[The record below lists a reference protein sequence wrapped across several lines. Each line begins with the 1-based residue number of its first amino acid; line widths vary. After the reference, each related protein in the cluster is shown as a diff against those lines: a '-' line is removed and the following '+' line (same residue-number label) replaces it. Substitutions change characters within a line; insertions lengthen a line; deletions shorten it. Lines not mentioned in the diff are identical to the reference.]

1 MAVSQTQ
8 KNELYQFFTAAFDA
22 AAGAVYINQLYDAA
36 ASGMTTKQIVNVFTT
51 KPQFQALYPQ
61 GMSDAAFAASW
72 IETLVGN
79 SASANAKAS
88 AAAEITAGLNA
99 GMSRGDVIYAAF
111 TNLNAKP
118 FTDPVWGETSKMF
131 QNQLVVS
138 KYYTEVMLGQET
150 AVPYLQNVLSQ
161 VTPSSDVSSPAAIL
175 AVIGAAPGLANI
187 TLTPNQDAGGIF
199 NGSIFS
205 DTFLATQSTLQLGD
219 QLNGGNGTDTLSL
232 TIGGSGG
239 LLTGFSTDSIE
250 VIKVKALT
258 SGANTLDLSDV
269 KGATTLFSYE
279 TDGAQLTFHDIQ
291 SINDTQIKVVDT
303 DEVHVF
309 QYDVGNSATDTDV
322 ARIAV
327 QEMRYG
333 SAVVLENNNTPGES
347 FVDQIDLNSAVRAD
361 AGVQPSNTYKN
372 DMALVAGEDLDT
384 LNITGDADLW
394 LTNVLDENISRVD
407 AHTHTGAQGVNQ
419 EVQNIIGNWWELELD
434 MSNSND
440 GVDFADDGNVPT
452 VTLLGSQG
460 DNYIE
465 FGSTNN
471 DKDVTLYGGNDW
483 LRTGTGEAKVDLGA
497 GNDTLTAGALNDS
510 VNAGSG
516 NDLITD
522 AGSNYEGWK
531 NGDSVSGVYYIPDYV
546 AGGNYYDL
554 GAGNDSL
561 TVSPVGG
568 QSTSAPQG
576 VELRPMYGQSLNT
589 VIGGA
594 GNDVVVIHGSAYAA
608 NSRIGLT
615 GYNSVDLGADN
626 DLVTIGDA
634 VDGHYSSDTG
644 NNSVV
649 GGAGNDSIAIWQDG
663 NQTIDAGEGNDSV
676 QVGGRYDDYTN
687 GNHNIELGGG
697 DDKLTVWGSSRTQ
710 DGVTTINAGAG
721 NDYIYVQ
728 QDHVLSSN
736 LGAGA
741 DTLQI
746 RAEDLSSDDTIVGG
760 NTDGFDTIKLSNA
773 SGALE
778 TGLVRQS
785 ETAHT
790 SQIENFFLQDSGIRL
805 DLTDHLFQTAQD
817 NSITVDTTEST
828 PTPELP
834 NGLVQQYFN
843 GMTYDQYVANGS
855 WSGNSQVNVQITGLL
870 PHAGTDPVYFLYTG
884 PSVTQTVDMTAVTT
898 PDFHFTLVG
907 GTQRDIVIGNDA
919 TINGQSTLAF
929 DGAPVN
935 TDAWNSQ
942 DTLVVVDGADI
953 TTADLRNVTQ
963 LERIE
968 LTATSN
974 ASQDWHIELNTR
986 VINQTTGTENLT
998 IVVDSDVAA
1007 GSNLYITHGQ
1017 DGWAGADTN
1026 VIVLRNANV
1035 NVFIDGVI
1043 VNSADYN
1050 TGANVVTFNVAG
1062 KGLQVYTDYLFTT
1075 SSDNL
1080 VGTNNAKG
1088 DVFVANSIDE
1098 VQSSDQ
1104 VDGKGG
1110 GADTVLLNF
1119 AVADSRDDL
1128 TDQLNNPYLKNIEI
1142 LQFNTV
1148 NEVQMKG
1155 FQNPASNF
1163 TGDAPFANDLTT
1175 LITGSGNDTL
1185 TNINRDDLSFS
1196 LGIGNDFISFD
1207 NVVHKDSHLHS
1218 GNSGT
1223 VNPDGSK
1230 TLVSFYATVDGG
1242 AGNDTVGGTSVADN
1256 LHLSSVMSVS
1266 SGAGDDNITFD
1277 ENSGPTTVNG
1287 GYGYDRVQLDQNG
1300 TAGVITINDAESIS
1314 GGSGSDTIQAYI
1326 DSYSQYPGGGWFY
1339 ETIYGYGGADSI
1351 AVDADGSGYVLV
1363 DGGAG
1368 NDTIDIQDNGT
1379 VGTVYVTAVG
1389 GVGEDHIT
1397 VGAYSP
1403 DYITVYGDEW
1413 GGTGGNGSGWGASV
1427 AAGGDADTIKVHADV
1442 YFEVYGQGGAD
1453 SIVVDSDGSGWVDG
1467 GSGNDTITATAD
1479 NGLSVLGGS
1488 GDDSIIASA
1497 NADGDTVTVG
1507 TGYIDGGSGNDYI
1520 QVGSN
1525 STVAGHPAYDN
1536 GPNFITGGAGDD
1548 HIVLQKLASGTDTI
1562 VFGNI
1567 DYGPLQSQVANTQG
1581 YDVVDNFN
1589 FELAGGDSVH
1599 PASEDVLNF
1608 DSFLNYGGWNFN
1620 YTMDTAAIGSN
1631 NNNAIKFANW
1641 TSGVTVVDVD
1651 NGIIPLISDPATP
1664 TNDPVDAKV
1673 VVLNVN
1679 NSFGI
1684 NDLKNALVLDTNA
1697 IESSSGAGL
1706 HLDDG
1711 SRTVVILAK
1720 DSVENP
1726 LVGYDTF
1733 EVYFVQD
1740 VDSSSASAVWAV
1752 DLVAT
1757 INSTTAIGST
1767 AGSIQVGNN
1776 IVW

>member
-1 MAVSQTQ
+1 
-8 KNELYQFFTAAFDA
+8 
-22 AAGAVYINQLYDAA
+22 
-36 ASGMTTKQIVNVFTT
+36 
-51 KPQFQALYPQ
+51 
-61 GMSDAAFAASW
+61 
-72 IETLVGN
+72 
-79 SASANAKAS
+79 
-88 AAAEITAGLNA
+88 
-99 GMSRGDVIYAAF
+99 
-111 TNLNAKP
+111 
-118 FTDPVWGETSKMF
+118 
-131 QNQLVVS
+131 
-138 KYYTEVMLGQET
+138 
-150 AVPYLQNVLSQ
+150 
-161 VTPSSDVSSPAAIL
+161 
-175 AVIGAAPGLANI
+175 
-187 TLTPNQDAGGIF
+187 
-199 NGSIFS
+199 
-205 DTFLATQSTLQLGD
+205 
-219 QLNGGNGTDTLSL
+219 
-232 TIGGSGG
+232 
-239 LLTGFSTDSIE
+239 
-250 VIKVKALT
+250 
-258 SGANTLDLSDV
+258 
-269 KGATTLFSYE
+269 
-279 TDGAQLTFHDIQ
+279 
-291 SINDTQIKVVDT
+291 
-303 DEVHVF
+303 
-309 QYDVGNSATDTDV
+309 
-322 ARIAV
+322 
-327 QEMRYG
+327 
-333 SAVVLENNNTPGES
+333 
-347 FVDQIDLNSAVRAD
+347 
-361 AGVQPSNTYKN
+361 
-372 DMALVAGEDLDT
+372 
-384 LNITGDADLW
+384 
-394 LTNVLDENISRVD
+394 
-407 AHTHTGAQGVNQ
+407 
-419 EVQNIIGNWWELELD
+419 
-434 MSNSND
+434 
-440 GVDFADDGNVPT
+440 
-452 VTLLGSQG
+452 
-460 DNYIE
+460 
-465 FGSTNN
+465 
-471 DKDVTLYGGNDW
+471 
-483 LRTGTGEAKVDLGA
+483 
-497 GNDTLTAGALNDS
+497 
-510 VNAGSG
+510 
-516 NDLITD
+516 
-522 AGSNYEGWK
+522 
-531 NGDSVSGVYYIPDYV
+531 
-546 AGGNYYDL
+546 
-554 GAGNDSL
+554 
-561 TVSPVGG
+561 
-568 QSTSAPQG
+568 
-576 VELRPMYGQSLNT
+576 
-589 VIGGA
+589 
-594 GNDVVVIHGSAYAA
+594 
-608 NSRIGLT
+608 
-615 GYNSVDLGADN
+615 
-626 DLVTIGDA
+626 
-634 VDGHYSSDTG
+634 
-644 NNSVV
+644 
-649 GGAGNDSIAIWQDG
+649 
-663 NQTIDAGEGNDSV
+663 
-676 QVGGRYDDYTN
+676 VGGRDSDYSN
-687 GNHNIELGGG
+687 GNHNIELGAG

-710 DGVTTINAGAG
+710 DGVTTINAGSG

-728 QDHVLSSN
+728 QDHVLKSN
-736 LGAGA
+736 LGDGA

-746 RAEDLSSDDTIVGG
+746 RAEDLNSDDTIVGG
-760 NTDGFDTIKLSNA
+760 NTAGYDTIKLSNA
-773 SGALE
+773 SGDLQ
-778 TGLVRQS
+778 TGLVRKS
-785 ETAHT
+785 ETTHT
-790 SQIENFFLQDSGIRL
+790 TQIERFWLQDSGIRL
-805 DLTDHLFQTAQD
+805 DLTDHMFETAQD
-817 NSITVDTTEST
+817 NSITVNTTEST

-834 NGLVQQYFN
+834 FSSVKIGGAYQQYFN
-843 GMTYDQYVANGS
+843 GMTYAQYVAYGS
-855 WSGNSQVNVQITGLL
+855 WPGNSQIDVQITGLDEN
-870 PHAGTDPVYFLYTG
+870 GPVYFLYTG
-884 PSVTQTVDMTAVTT
+884 ESVTQTVDMTAVTT

-919 TINGQSTLAF
+919 TINGQSLLAF

-935 TDAWNSQ
+935 TDSWNSQ

-963 LERIE
+963 LEKIE

-974 ASQDWHIELNTR
+974 AKQEWHIELNTR

-1326 DSYSQYPGGGWFY
+1326 NSYSQYPGGGWFN
-1339 ETIYGYGGADSI
+1339 ETIFGYGGADSI
-1351 AVDADGSGYVLV
+1351 AVDAMGSGNVWV
-1363 DGGAG
+1363 DGGTG
-1368 NDTIDIQDNGT
+1368 NDTIDIQDNNTGS
-1379 VGTVYVTAVG
+1379 VYVTAVG
-1389 GVGEDHIT
+1389 GIGEDHIT
-1397 VGAYSP
+1397 VGVASP
-1403 DYITVYGDEW
+1403 DYIWVYGDEYA
-1413 GGTGGNGSGWGASV
+1413 GTGGFGQPSASV
-1427 AAGGDADTIKVHADV
+1427 NAGGDADTIKVHADV

-1467 GSGNDTITATAD
+1467 GTGNDKITATAD
-1479 NGLSVLGGS
+1479 
-1488 GDDSIIASA
+1488 
-1497 NADGDTVTVG
+1497 DGITV
-1507 TGYIDGGSGNDYI
+1507 YGGSGNDSIYANANSDGDTIGSGGQVFGDDGNDYI
-1520 QVGSN
+1520 ETTGN
-1525 STVAGHPAYDN
+1525 GVAAA
-1536 GPNFITGGAGDD
+1536 FSITGGAGDD
-1548 HIVLQKLASGTDTI
+1548 HIVLQKLTSGVDTI
-1562 VFGNI
+1562 VFGTI
-1567 DYGPLQSQVANTQG
+1567 DYNALQAQSVNTQG
-1581 YDVVDNFN
+1581 NDEIDNFN

-1608 DSFLNYGGWNFN
+1608 NQFLTGFDS
-1620 YTMDTAAIGSN
+1620 TMPVGPGS
-1631 NNNAIKFANW
+1631 AIKFANW
-1641 TSGVTVVDVD
+1641 TGGVNSVLDVD
-1651 NGIIPLISDPATP
+1651 NYSGFLGFGNNNPDPAAP
-1664 TNDPVDAKV
+1664 GNPVDAKV
-1673 VVLNVN
+1673 AVLNVS

-1684 NDLKNALVLDTNA
+1684 NDLKNALVLDTNQGDDTGG
-1697 IESSSGAGL
+1697 SGTDGL

-1720 DSVENP
+1720 DSVANP

-1757 INSTTAIGST
+1757 IHSTTTIGST
-1767 AGSIQVGNN
+1767 SGSIQVPAN